1 MMKVGEVYKFKKRGT
16 MYLILGVVS
25 MKNPETREW
34 VDAVL
39 YSSLSD
45 ENLGKRFVRELSD
58 FKDKFE
64 FVKGEND

>member
-1 MMKVGEVYKFKKRGT
+1 

-39 YSSLSD
+39 YSSLNDDS
-45 ENLGKRFVRELSD
+45 LGKRFVRELSD